1 MSLQE
6 SYDNAGL
13 ICGNPEAEIHS
24 VLLSTDITEEVIDE
38 AVQGGHDLLIS
49 HHPLTLQGLKNLRP
63 DSYVKRCLIKAIRH
77 NLNIYSAHTNL
88 DAVLHGVSG
97 RMADKLGLQNR
108 KILQPGGKLFSLC
121 FYTPV
126 SKAEEV
132 RQAVLGVGG
141 GHIGNYSHCSFN
153 QKGEGTFHAEAGSHP
168 YVGVIGTLHREEEIK
183 TEITVPEYL
192 LSQSIETLLK
202 VHPYEEPVWN
212 IVNLD
217 NTNPVT
223 GFGIIG
229 ELAEP
234 ADSLP
239 FLQQVKKTFRCKVVR
254 HTAICKSQI
263 RKVAVCGG
271 SGAGKTRFYCK
282 PNLMQANTSF
292 VILDPKGEIVR
303 DVGNLLEKKGYEIRV
318 LDLISMEKS
327 HCYNPFVYLH
337 SDNDVQRLVTNLFKS
352 TTPKGSQSNDPFW
365 DTSASMLLSALV
377 YYLHYEAPEDEQ
389 NFAMVME
396 MLQAAAID
404 NEEDPRPSPLDC
416 LFADLELDRPDHIAL
431 KYYRSYH
438 TGSAKTLKSIQ
449 ITLAARLEKFNLESL
464 AALTCTDE
472 LDLASMG
479 EKKVALFAIIPDND
493 SSFNFLVSILYTQ
506 LFQQLFF
513 SADHIHGGAL
523 PIPVHFLM
531 DEFAN
536 VSLPDDFDKILS
548 VMRSRGVF
556 VSIILQ
562 NLAQLKALFEKQ
574 WESIVGN
581 CDEFLYLGGNEQS
594 THKYVSE
601 LLGKETIDTNT
612 YGKSSGRSGNYSTN
626 YQISGR
632 ELLTPDEVRMLD
644 NRYAILFIRG
654 ELPVMDLKYDILKHP
669 AVDLTADG
677 KGGVYQHGKVTS
689 NVATIEVQYLDPDTL
704 PDTEVSETTYEL
716 LSDEDFN
723 SKTNNNTTTKLRR

>member
-1 MSLQE
+1 MNQGNDRRAAVILSLIGIIPVVWLGLLIAPSVKGGLPE
-6 SYDNAGL
+6 ILTSLMNAMNDPFHIEL
-13 ICGNPEAEIHS
+13 CEDSVKAVL
-24 VLLSTDITEEVIDE
+24 VLLLCYGMGVGIYFSTRRNYRRREEHGSAKWGSAS
-38 AVQGGHDLLIS
+38 AVNKKYAQQPKSENKLLTQNVAI
-49 HHPLTLQGLKNLRP
+49 GLNAKKHR
-63 DSYVKRCLIKAIRH
+63 R
-77 NLNIYSAHTNL
+77 NLNTL
-88 DAVLHGVSG
+88 
-97 RMADKLGLQNR
+97 
-108 KILQPGGKLFSLC
+108 
-121 FYTPV
+121 
-126 SKAEEV
+126 
-132 RQAVLGVGG
+132 
-141 GHIGNYSHCSFN
+141 
-153 QKGEGTFHAEAGSHP
+153 
-168 YVGVIGTLHREEEIK
+168 VIG
-183 TEITVPEYL
+183 
-192 LSQSIETLLK
+192 
-202 VHPYEEPVWN
+202 
-212 IVNLD
+212 
-217 NTNPVT
+217 
-223 GFGIIG
+223 
-229 ELAEP
+229 
-234 ADSLP
+234 
-239 FLQQVKKTFRCKVVR
+239 
-254 HTAICKSQI
+254 
-263 RKVAVCGG
+263 G
-271 SGAGKTRFYCK
+271 SGKTRFFCK
-282 PNLMQANTSF
+282 PNLMQCCRNSYF
-292 VILDPKGEIVR
+292 VLDPKGEIVR
-303 DVGNLLEKKGYEIRV
+303 DVGELLSQKEYEVRV

-327 HCYNPFVYLH
+327 HCYNPFVYLQ
-337 SDNDVQRLVTNLFKS
+337 SDNDIQRLVTNLFKA

-396 MLQAAAID
+396 MLRAGAIE
-404 NEEDPRPSPLDC
+404 NEEDSRPTPLDY
-416 LFADLELDRPDHIAL
+416 LFADLEMDRPDHIAL

-438 TGSAKTLKSIQ
+438 AGSAKTLKSIQ

-548 VMRSRGVF
+548 VMRSRGVS

-601 LLGKETIDTNT
+601 LLGKSTIDTNT

-644 NRYAILFIRG
+644 NQYAILFIRG
-654 ELPVMDLKYDILKHP
+654 ERPVLDFKYDILKHP
-669 AVDLTADG
+669 NVALTADG
-677 KGGVYQHGKVTS
+677 KAGVYQHGAVRS
-689 NVATIEVQYLDPDTL
+689 DIATIEVTYLDPKTL
-704 PDTEVSETTYEL
+704 PDTEVPETDYVL
-716 LSDEDFN
+716 LSDEDFDEN
-723 SKTNNNTTTKLRR
+723 QSSK